1 MCKKEL
7 SAKSDME
14 NVTSTLLKMLGK
26 GMVQKDRLHLE
37 QLRQTWSELIG
48 KVMYRH
54 SWPQEISR
62 RHLTVLVDNPVWSGE
77 LLIHQEM
84 LLEKF
89 NKALGGNYLKEI
101 TFKVS
106 RFSRKNL
113 VTKEEVKVVLPEL
126 TESEKKEAL
135 KDCPVLKNKELQKK
149 AENFYQKQLQLQKY
163 FQARG
168 QKQCPVCG
176 AFIESDSE
184 LCPFCSWKA
193 QKEQRQKIAELLKQ
207 EPWLTYT
214 ELKKKCDCE
223 QIIYNSVRDSLRAFY
238 DQKVKLQQADENEE
252 RLAVLLQS
260 GKHPQALSAT
270 DYANIIEFIRGK
282 KHHVHSSRK

>member
-1 MCKKEL
+1 
-7 SAKSDME
+7 ME
-14 NVTSTLLKMLGK
+14 NVTGTLLKMLGK

-54 SWPQEISR
+54 SWPQELSR
-62 RHLTVLVDNPVWSGE
+62 RHLIVLVDNPVWSGE
-77 LLIHQEM
+77 LLIHKEM

-89 NKALGGNYLKEI
+89 NKALGGNYLKDI

-106 RFSRKNL
+106 RFSRKSF
-113 VTKEEVKVVLPEL
+113 VPKQEDVKVILPEL
-126 TESEKKEAL
+126 TESEKKDAL
-135 KDCPVLKNKELQKK
+135 KDCPVLKNKELQKE
-149 AENFYQKQLQLQKY
+149 AEKFYQKQLQLQKY
-163 FQARG
+163 FQGIG

-176 AFIESDSE
+176 AFIEKDSE

-193 QKEQRQKIAELLKQ
+193 QKVQRQKIAEILKK
-207 EPWLTYT
+207 EPWLTYKD
-214 ELKKKCDCE
+214 LKKKCDCE

-252 RLAVLLQS
+252 RLAVFLQS
-260 GKHPQALSAT
+260 GKHPQNLSAT